1 MQGLENV
8 MAGTGGDPSS
18 AVVGIGP
25 RANYFFKLQIVED
38 RLPLPQPSKS
48 CKSAWPQALARL
60 VSTSS
65 HAYFAI
71 EEDAFALQ
79 LATRLSTRSTTS
91 RKIPFAHRAR
101 RARRRKK
108 KRGGGAAGC

>member
-1 MQGLENV
+1 MLLAGLTADDARRHPTGTTCGRKHGALCL
-8 MAGTGGDPSS
+8 AGGSDP
-18 AVVGIGP
+18 
-25 RANYFFKLQIVED
+25 F
-38 RLPLPQPSKS
+38 
-48 CKSAWPQALARL
+48 KSAWPQALARP